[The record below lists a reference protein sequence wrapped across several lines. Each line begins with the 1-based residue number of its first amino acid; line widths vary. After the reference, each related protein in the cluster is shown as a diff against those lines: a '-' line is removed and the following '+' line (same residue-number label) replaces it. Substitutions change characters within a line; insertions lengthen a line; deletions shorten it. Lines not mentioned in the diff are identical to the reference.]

1 MATDFKQAV
10 KSGLFWLGLF
20 KVIGQAFIWIST
32 ILIARFLEPADYGL
46 MGMATLIT
54 SFVVLIGDFGLGF
67 SIVQKKELEPVH
79 VHSLFWI
86 SAAMGL
92 GFFLV
97 LYILSP
103 LAGKFFENDQV
114 IPILRFS
121 CVSLFFGIIGDIPM
135 KLLLRDLRYKSVG
148 AAEFTS
154 SLTASIC
161 TLVFAMKGYG
171 AYSLVWGT
179 IISAILKLCM
189 ACCLNPWTPRLIFQT
204 RGLGHFM
211 SFGGNLVASRILWY
225 IYSNADYGI
234 LSKRLGTSAFG
245 LYSFAVNFATIPV
258 SKLQPILQPVFFSA
272 FSKIQ
277 DDLPRLREEYIKII
291 NVLFPIY
298 ATVYCG
304 FFWISPEFVSIFL
317 GQKWE
322 PMIPVLRLLLLIQP
336 LRAIYSG
343 SPPLAL
349 VVGRPDVAAKT
360 TLVFTCFMIPAFWVA
375 SAWGMEGVAIAWC
388 CVYPFA
394 MLISFSMQIRL
405 VNISL
410 WTLLKQ
416 FTSGVKFIIIT
427 SLVIGAFKYGL
438 PHIYVFEDQVVH
450 LWVQFLGTILVG
462 IVSNAGVLWFLERQ
476 YIDQARTFMKK

>member
-1 MATDFKQAV
+1 MDPNFTQAV
-10 KSGLFWLGLF
+10 RSGLFWLGLF
-20 KVIGQAFIWIST
+20 KMVGQAFIWIST

-67 SIVQKKELEPVH
+67 SI
-79 VHSLFWI
+79 WI
-86 SAAMGL
+86 SAVMGM

-97 LYILSP
+97 LYALAP

-114 IPILRFS
+114 IPILQFS

-161 TLVFAMKGYG
+161 TLLFAMKGYG

-179 IISAILKLCM
+179 IISAVLKLCM
-189 ACCLNPWTPRLIFQT
+189 ACGLNPWLPRFVFQAK
-204 RGLGHFM
+204 GLGHFM
-211 SFGGNLVASRILWY
+211 SFGGNLVASRMLWY

-234 LSKRLGTSAFG
+234 LSKKLGSGAFG
-245 LYSFAVNFATIPV
+245 LYSFAFNFATIPV

-277 DDLPRLREEYIKII
+277 DDLPRLKTEYLKII

-304 FFWISPEFVSIFL
+304 FFWISPEFVMLFL

-322 PMIPVLRLLLLIQP
+322 PMIPVLRILLMIQP

-349 VVGRPDVAAKT
+349 VVGRPDIAAKT
-360 TLVFTCFMIPAFWVA
+360 TLVFTCFMLPAFWFA
-375 SAWGMEGVAIAWC
+375 SAWGMKGVAIAWC

-405 VNISL
+405 VDIPL

-416 FTSGVKFIIIT
+416 FIPGVKFILIT
-427 SLVIGAFKYGL
+427 SLVLWLFKYGL
-438 PHIYVFEDQVVH
+438 SRICSFESHIIG
-450 LWVQFLGTILVG
+450 LWVQFLGTIFVG
-462 IVSNAGVLWFLERQ
+462 ILSNAGILWFLERQ
-476 YIDQARTFMKK
+476 YIDQAKTFIKQ